1 MIEYE
6 RITGE
11 TVSALKPFFQLYACG
26 ICDNTVGAVYQWR
39 DIYVSYYA
47 VVKDM
52 LCIRAGYGAYGE
64 CYTVPLGCGDPS
76 AAFEANEQDAKR
88 RGIPL
93 RYCVVPQ
100 CMMPLLEERYGDR
113 MQVESI
119 RDWADYIY
127 DAESFRTF
135 AGKAYHGQKNH
146 VNHFYREHPDA
157 ETVIVTDTETEN
169 ACLAFL
175 DRFRDAHPEFSPLE
189 ENEWNGARDLLLHRD
204 ALGQTAVALKTGG
217 EIVAMAIGE
226 TKDDMLFEHVEKA
239 MPDVAGA
246 YPAMAQAF
254 VKSFPEAKYLNRE
267 DDGGDPGLRYSKT
280 NYKPVELREKY
291 LVTIRDA
298 SQSSA
303 TEGSKPM
310 KKPILL
316 IMAAGMGSR
325 FGGPKQIEPIDEHDH
340 VILDFSVFDAIRAGF
355 EKVVLIIKKEMEQ
368 DFEERVGKRI
378 RPHVQLEYAFQS
390 LDKLPEGYAI
400 PEGRVKPWGTAH
412 AILCAKEHLD
422 APFAVL
428 NADDFYGADA
438 YKKIY
443 DFLSKEHDES
453 EYAMVGYQLGNT
465 LSDFGSVAR
474 GVCEI
479 GENGKLKTLTERLK
493 IEKRDGAA
501 AFTEDDGATYSPL
514 ALDTLVSM
522 NLFGLQRS
530 VLDEFETRFPTF
542 LDENLPKNPLKC
554 EYLLP
559 RVLDALMQEGKI
571 SIEVLETSAR
581 WHGITNRPDLP
592 ILKAAIRRMKDEGQY
607 PEELWK

>member
-1 MIEYE
+1 MQEYQ
-6 RITGE
+6 RITEQSIE
-11 TVSALKPFFQLYACG
+11 TLRPFFQTYACG
-26 ICDNTVGAVYQWR
+26 VCDNTVGAVYQWR
-39 DIYVSYYA
+39 DIYVSYFA
-47 VVKDM
+47 VIGNM
-52 LCIRAGYGAYGE
+52 LCIRAGYGVYGD
-64 CYTVPLGCGDPS
+64 CYTVPLGAGDFD
-76 AAFEANEQDAKR
+76 AACEANEKDAQA

-93 RYCVVPQ
+93 RYCVVPA
-100 CMMPLLEERYGDR
+100 CAVARLRMRYGSR

-127 DAESFRTF
+127 HADAFRTY
-135 AGKAYHGQKNH
+135 AGKALHTQKNH
-146 VNHFYREHPDA
+146 VNRFYRDHPDA
-157 ETVIVTDTETEN
+157 QTVVVRDAQTEA

-175 DRFRDAHPEFSPLE
+175 DRFREKHPEFTPLE
-189 ENEWNGARDLLLHRD
+189 QNEWNGAKDLLLHREK
-204 ALGQTAVALKTGG
+204 LGQTAACLVTGG
-217 EIVAMAIGE
+217 EVVALAIGE
-226 TKDDMLFEHVEKA
+226 AKDDMLYVHVEKA
-239 MPDVAGA
+239 MPDVSGA

-254 VKSFPEAKYLNRE
+254 VKCFDGVQYVNRE
-267 DDGGDPGLRYSKT
+267 DDGGDAGLRYSKL

-291 LVTIRDA
+291 LVTIRDD
-298 SQSSA
+298 A
-303 TEGSKPM
+303 TYEIRKEQTM
-310 KKPILL
+310 NKPILL

-355 EKVVLIIKKEMEQ
+355 EKVVVIIKKEMEA
-368 DFEERVGKRI
+368 DFEERVGRRI

-412 AILCAKEHLD
+412 AILCAKDLID

-438 YKKIY
+438 YRKIY
-443 DFLSKEHDES
+443 AFLKEERPES
-453 EYAMVGYQLGNT
+453 ECAMVGYQLGNT

-474 GVCEI
+474 GVCEV
-479 GENGKLKTLTERLK
+479 GADGKLQSLTERLK

-501 AFTEDDGATYSPL
+501 AFTEDDGQTYTPL

-522 NLFGLQRS
+522 NLFGLQKT
-530 VLDEFETRFPTF
+530 VLDAFEARFPAF
-542 LDENLPKNPLKC
+542 LDENLPKNPMKC

-559 RVLDALMQEGKI
+559 RVLDAMMQEGKI
-571 SIEVLETSAR
+571 TIEVLETSAR
-581 WHGITNRPDLP
+581 WHGVTNRPDLP
-592 ILKAAIRRMKDEGQY
+592 ILKAAIRKMKDEGQY

>member
-1 MIEYE
+1 
-6 RITGE
+6 
-11 TVSALKPFFQLYACG
+11 
-26 ICDNTVGAVYQWR
+26 
-39 DIYVSYYA
+39 
-47 VVKDM
+47 
-52 LCIRAGYGAYGE
+52 
-64 CYTVPLGCGDPS
+64 
-76 AAFEANEQDAKR
+76 
-88 RGIPL
+88 
-93 RYCVVPQ
+93 
-100 CMMPLLEERYGDR
+100 
-113 MQVESI
+113 
-119 RDWADYIY
+119 
-127 DAESFRTF
+127 
-135 AGKAYHGQKNH
+135 
-146 VNHFYREHPDA
+146 
-157 ETVIVTDTETEN
+157 
-169 ACLAFL
+169 
-175 DRFRDAHPEFSPLE
+175 
-189 ENEWNGARDLLLHRD
+189 
-204 ALGQTAVALKTGG
+204 
-217 EIVAMAIGE
+217 
-226 TKDDMLFEHVEKA
+226 
-239 MPDVAGA
+239 
-246 YPAMAQAF
+246 
-254 VKSFPEAKYLNRE
+254 
-267 DDGGDPGLRYSKT
+267 
-280 NYKPVELREKY
+280 
-291 LVTIRDA
+291 
-298 SQSSA
+298 
-303 TEGSKPM
+303 M

-412 AILCAKEHLD
+412 AILCAKDKLD

-443 DFLSKEHDES
+443 QFLSAEHAES

-479 GENGKLKTLTERLK
+479 GPDGKLVTLTERLK

-501 AFTEDDGATYSPL
+501 AFTEDDGATYTPL

-522 NLFGLQRS
+522 NLFGLQRN
-530 VLDEFETRFPTF
+530 VLDEFENRFPAF

-559 RVLDALMQEGKI
+559 RVLDTLMQEGKI

-592 ILKAAIRRMKDEGQY
+592 ILKAAIRKMKDEGQY